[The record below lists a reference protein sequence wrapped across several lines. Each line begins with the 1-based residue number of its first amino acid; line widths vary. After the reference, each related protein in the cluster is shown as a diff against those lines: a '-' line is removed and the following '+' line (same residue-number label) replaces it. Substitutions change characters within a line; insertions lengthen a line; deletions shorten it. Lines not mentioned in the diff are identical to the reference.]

1 MFHRTS
7 TRLAAVLLAA
17 TLPLTACVSESDTL
31 AGESSEDLEESVE
44 EKENEKPTFNVEET
58 DPEVTD
64 ELTGKPVKDPAMELT
79 YKWQG
84 TSSAGNGSVVV
95 VAVTN
100 NSDAPVPVDALEPT
114 LRYNTGNN
122 NFTDASYISD
132 PEKADVDVVGIDR
145 PLGPGATTNAKFPFD
160 VAPGN
165 LWDAE
170 FTVGN
175 VTFKGN
181 LNN

>member
-1 MFHRTS
+1 MSHRTS

-17 TLPLTACVSESDTL
+17 TLPLAACVDESDTKV
-31 AGESSEDLEESVE
+31 GETSEDLEESVE
-44 EKENEKPTFNVEET
+44 AKENEKPSFNVEET
-58 DPEVTD
+58 DPKVTD
-64 ELTGKPVKDPAMELT
+64 KITGESVEDPAMELS

-84 TSSAGNGSVVV
+84 TSSSGNGSVVV

-100 NSDAPVPVDALEPT
+100 KSDAPMPVDALTPA
-114 LRYNTGNN
+114 LRYNTGDDD
-122 NFTDASYISD
+122 FRDATYISD

>member
-17 TLPLTACVSESDTL
+17 TLPLTACVSESDTI

-44 EKENEKPTFNVEET
+44 EKENEKPSFNVEET
-58 DPEVTD
+58 DPLVSD
-64 ELTGKPVKDPAMELT
+64 EITGKPVKDPAMELT

-84 TSSAGNGSVVV
+84 TTSAGNGSVVV

-100 NSDAPVPVDALEPT
+100 NSEAPLPVDALQPK
-114 LRYNTGNN
+114 LRYNTGND

-132 PEKADVDVVGIDR
+132 AEQAAVDVVGIDR